1 MHQRW
6 RQRDHARTS
15 PWPAEHRT
23 WRRSA
28 VSRGSSPWRP
38 PPRTF
43 RARTRARAI
52 GAEPAALA
60 TTPSSSMPPC
70 ENRDVDNANGDGNVH
85 GVRDHGGCRATS
97 WNPCT
102 QRTSDKAT
110 RDRVNPRDKV
120 MVTSLARLPDA
131 QFPQWCMMTHN
142 DAAMTAGRQME
153 RGNPTKPPQQ
163 AVVLP
168 RSVPHTLKD
177 GVTRMAHVG
186 NGPPFYR
193 GGRFS
198 ADGNFTSYRA
208 MMSSDASVDK

>member
-1 MHQRW
+1 MDFCDRF
-6 RQRDHARTS
+6 ALLGV
-15 PWPAEHRT
+15 P
-23 WRRSA
+23 SA
-28 VSRGSSPWRP
+28 VSV
-38 PPRTF
+38 
-43 RARTRARAI
+43 AY
-52 GAEPAALA
+52 
-60 TTPSSSMPPC
+60 M
-70 ENRDVDNANGDGNVH
+70 
-85 GVRDHGGCRATS
+85 
-97 WNPCT
+97 
-102 QRTSDKAT
+102 
-110 RDRVNPRDKV
+110 
-120 MVTSLARLPDA
+120 
-131 QFPQWCMMTHN
+131 WCMMTHN